1 LPTRHTGISD
11 KADDSL
17 VGQVL
22 AEKYRIRDVLARG
35 GMGRIYRA
43 EQIPLG
49 RTVVIKVLSLRF
61 AVEEDPGF
69 KDRFYLE
76 AAVLAKLKHQ
86 NTVTVFDYGM
96 ADDETLYMVME
107 YVEGRTL
114 AQVLRTEGAL
124 EPERAL
130 RFGYE
135 IARSLDEA
143 HANGIIHRDLKPSNV
158 MVVPTDEGEAI
169 KVLDFGIV
177 KVLEDTGIDTI
188 TRPDRMVGSPR
199 YMAPEQIRK
208 GDIDGRTDL
217 YAVGV
222 MLYEMITNRP
232 PFKGKTSV
240 KTLMSHVQ
248 DPVPPMAEKT
258 DRSIPLP
265 VEQLVLRCLQKKPEN
280 RFPDT
285 AAFKR
290 AVRSV
295 LMDIGA
301 TPLDTLDTSGEY
313 SAPTEPLDPDG
324 DSTTLSTAPPDLST
338 GPKWWPRWLTFLFA
352 GLVVLLFAVSTV
364 AGWITFNSYEGGQP
378 VAPEEATPAR
388 PPLVLPTPTTKT
400 TVPAPPRD
408 PNIAYK
414 NADMW
419 VSSEPDNAEVWE
431 GGKLWGT
438 TPLVIRLGLLPDEA
452 TRVFEVRAP
461 GYQPYEVSQGPSPRD
476 VEVHAILSHS
486 KPTPVQPKPEPKP
499 DIRIE
504 R

>member
-1 LPTRHTGISD
+1 VSSSAHKKSD
-11 KADDSL
+11 RPDTVIA
-17 VGQVL
+17 GR
-22 AEKYRIRDVLARG
+22 YRIVRILGKG

-76 AAVLAKLKHQ
+76 AAVLAKLKHP

-114 AQVLRTEGAL
+114 AQVLRLEGPLPPA
-124 EPERAL
+124 RAL
-130 RFGYE
+130 RIGYE

-143 HANGIIHRDLKPSNV
+143 HQNGIVHRDLKPSNV
-158 MVVPTDEGEAI
+158 MVAPSDEGESV

-208 GDIDGRTDL
+208 GEIDGRTDL
-217 YAVGV
+217 YALGV
-222 MLYEMITNRP
+222 MLYEMVTGHP

-240 KTLMSHVQ
+240 KTLMAHVQ
-248 DPVPPMAEKT
+248 DPVPPMASKT
-258 DRSIPLP
+258 DKSIPLP

-290 AVRSV
+290 AVRE
-295 LMDIGA
+295 G
-301 TPLDTLDTSGEY
+301 
-313 SAPTEPLDPDG
+313 
-324 DSTTLSTAPPDLST
+324 
-338 GPKWWPRWLTFLFA
+338 K
-352 GLVVLLFAVSTV
+352 VVRTCF
-364 AGWITFNSYEGGQP
+364 F
-378 VAPEEATPAR
+378 
-388 PPLVLPTPTTKT
+388 
-400 TVPAPPRD
+400 
-408 PNIAYK
+408 
-414 NADMW
+414 
-419 VSSEPDNAEVWE
+419 
-431 GGKLWGT
+431 
-438 TPLVIRLGLLPDEA
+438 RLE
-452 TRVFEVRAP
+452 
-461 GYQPYEVSQGPSPRD
+461 
-476 VEVHAILSHS
+476 I
-486 KPTPVQPKPEPKP
+486 
-499 DIRIE
+499 
-504 R
+504 